1 MVYFPTKSIGR
12 KVFISFFVLLALGII
27 AFLYSYLGVVSLS
40 NTLSNAPAST
50 QKLTL
55 INQTLVK
62 IYESETNAKLYA
74 ASGDDSFLKS
84 YVEQNND
91 IDSNLQVLRNISI
104 DADQQILLGNILIIE
119 KQKGKVVGDI
129 ISLNQ
134 KKSKGADYKSIFK
147 SKSDSSKDEMKHKIY
162 STIGSNP
169 PKEQVVTRKRT
180 FFQRL
185 KALFKD
191 DETPVVT
198 TNLGMQKRVDS
209 VTVQQIKKDNSLVN
223 MRSKLASIQKQDNI
237 NANLF
242 KQQEVD
248 LLKKDKLLTDR
259 MLYHITMM
267 SKQEI
272 KINNQ
277 QLAQFDSAARSY
289 MRKLILLG
297 VSAFFVVVFFLILIF
312 RDIRLS
318 ARMQKQLEESNE
330 RIQDLLKV
338 KERFLANMSHEIRTP
353 LSAIMGFSD
362 FLLNKKTYS
371 EEEIMAINSSAKHL
385 HSIVNEILDYSKV
398 ESNAVELEFTHFSLE
413 AFLNEIITEMSIKA
427 KEKGV
432 GLVLNLGGI
441 PQKVNL
447 DRLRLKQV
455 MLNLISN
462 AVKFTDNGEVV
473 VNAYVQDEKLKLDV
487 VDTGIGIPASAQEK
501 IFEEFTQADGSVA
514 RKFGGTGLGLSIS
527 RKLVILMGG
536 NLMLKSEEG
545 VGSCFTVEFPLEK
558 IHSDEVDSHKQTAAS
573 QPISSKVLFIDD
585 DSYVRLL
592 VGKIFTANGINFDIA
607 ESGVKGVEMCR
618 KGIYELVVTDLHMPG
633 MSGIE
638 VVKAIKEN
646 NTSAKVLFLSA
657 DVSSSMTNE
666 MMAIGANGILQKP
679 FTEVEILTAISNIMQ
694 VPRVD
699 ARDDK
704 RPLCDLSKVTAFIG
718 DDKAELKQIVD
729 AFVLSAD
736 ESVDFIASNNRI
748 GNEVAVADKAH
759 KLLTGFRQ
767 FEITK
772 GVECLR
778 EIEKCRH
785 GRLLSEVQ
793 SEIEELLLLWKD
805 VKAYLSEVV

>member
-12 KVFISFFVLLALGII
+12 KVFISFFVLMALGII
-27 AFLYSYLGVVSLS
+27 AFFYSYLGVVRLS

-74 ASGDDSFLKS
+74 ASGDASYLRI
-84 YVEQNND
+84 YVEQNNE

-104 DADQQILLGNILIIE
+104 DAEQQILLGNILIIQN
-119 KQKGKVVGDI
+119 QKGKVISDI
-129 ISLNQ
+129 IAFNQ
-134 KKSKGADYKSIFK
+134 KKGKRGDYGSIFK
-147 SKSDSSKDEMKHKIY
+147 SKSDSSEVELKHKIY

-169 PKEQVVTRKRT
+169 PKEQVVVRKRT
-180 FFQRL
+180 FFQRF

-198 TNLGMQKRVDS
+198 THLGMQKKVDS
-209 VTVQQIKKDNSLVN
+209 ITVQQTKKDNSLVKL
-223 MRSKLASIQKQDNI
+223 RSKLASMQKQDNI
-237 NANLF
+237 NAKLF
-242 KQQEVD
+242 KQQEID

-272 KINNQ
+272 RINSQ
-277 QLAQFDSAARSY
+277 QLAQFDGAARSY
-289 MRKLILLG
+289 MQKLILLG
-297 VSAFFVVVFFLILIF
+297 ISAFVVIVFFLFLIF

-318 ARMQKQLEESNE
+318 ARMQKQLEESNDK
-330 RIQDLLKV
+330 IQDLLKV

-362 FLLNKKTYS
+362 FLLNKKKYS
-371 EEEIMAINSSAKHL
+371 EEEVMAINSSAKHL

-398 ESNAVELEFTHFSLE
+398 ESNAVELELTYFSLDT
-413 AFLNEIITEMSIKA
+413 FLNEIITEMSIKA

-432 GLVLNLGGI
+432 GLVLNLAGL
-441 PQKVNL
+441 PQKVKL

-462 AVKFTDNGEVV
+462 AIKFTYNGEVV
-473 VNAYVQDEKLKLDV
+473 VNVYAQDEKLRIDV
-487 VDTGIGIPASAQEK
+487 VDTGIGIPLSAQEK

-545 VGSCFTVEFPLEK
+545 VGSRFTVEFPLERILSK
-558 IHSDEVDSHKQTAAS
+558 EADADKQTAS
-573 QPISSKVLFIDD
+573 PQPISSKVLFIDD
-585 DSYVRLL
+585 DGYVRLL
-592 VGKIFTANGINFDIA
+592 VGKIFAANGISFDIA
-607 ESGVKGVEMCR
+607 ESGAKGVEMCR
-618 KGIYELVVTDLHMPG
+618 MGIYGLVVTDLHMPG

-646 NTSAKVLFLSA
+646 NPLAKVLFLSA
-657 DVSSSMTNE
+657 DVSSTMINE

-694 VPRVD
+694 VPEVD
-699 ARDDK
+699 VRDDK
-704 RPLCDLSKVTAFIG
+704 KPLCNLSKVTAFIG
-718 DDKAELKQIVD
+718 DDREELKQIVD

-736 ESVDFIASNNRI
+736 ESIAFIASNNRI
-748 GNEVAVADKAH
+748 GNEVPVADKAH

-767 FEITK
+767 FEITE
-772 GVECLR
+772 GVEYLR

-785 GRLLSEVQ
+785 GKLLSEVQ
-793 SEIEELLLLWKD
+793 SEIEELQKLWVD
-805 VKAYLSEVV
+805 VKNYLDEVV

>member
-12 KVFISFFVLLALGII
+12 KVFISFFVLLALGIV
-27 AFLYSYLGVVSLS
+27 AFLYSYLRVVQLS

-62 IYESETNAKLYA
+62 IYESEANAKLYA
-74 ASGDDSFLKS
+74 ASGDASFLKS
-84 YVEQNND
+84 YVEQNKD
-91 IDSNLQVLRNISI
+91 IDSNLQLLSNISI
-104 DADQQILLGNILIIE
+104 DAEQQILLGNILIIQN
-119 KQKGKVVGDI
+119 QKEKVVGDI
-129 ISLNQ
+129 ITLNQ
-134 KKSKGADYKSIFK
+134 KKNKRGDYKSIIK
-147 SKSDSSKDEMKHKIY
+147 SKSDSSEVELKHKVY
-162 STIGSNP
+162 STIGSTP
-169 PKEQVVTRKRT
+169 PKEQVVVRKRT
-180 FFQRL
+180 FFQRF

-191 DETPVVT
+191 DETPVVPT
-198 TNLGMQKRVDS
+198 HLGMQKKVDS
-209 VTVQQIKKDNSLVN
+209 ITVQQTKKDNSLVKL
-223 MRSKLASIQKQDNI
+223 RSQLSSMQAQENI
-237 NANLF
+237 NEKLF

-277 QLAQFDSAARSY
+277 KLAQFNSAARSY
-289 MRKLILLG
+289 MKKLILLG
-297 VSAFFVVVFFLILIF
+297 VSSFFVVIFFLILIF

-318 ARMQKQLEESNE
+318 ARMQKQLEDSNE

-362 FLLNKKTYS
+362 FLLNKKKYS

-398 ESNAVELEFTHFSLE
+398 ESNAVELEFSNFSLDR
-413 AFLNEIITEMSIKA
+413 FLNEIITEMSIKA

-432 GLVLNLGGI
+432 GLVLNLTGI

-462 AVKFTDNGEVV
+462 AIKFTDSGEVV
-473 VNAYVQDEKLKLDV
+473 VNGYVQDEKLKIDV

-536 NLMLKSEEG
+536 NLVLKSEEG
-545 VGSCFTVEFPLEK
+545 VGSCFSVEFSLEK
-558 IHSDEVDSHKQTAAS
+558 IHIEEIGIHNPVVAS
-573 QPISSKVLFIDD
+573 QPISKKVLFIDD

-592 VGKIFTANGINFDIA
+592 VGKIFAANGINFDIA
-607 ESGVKGVEMCR
+607 ESGAKGVEMCR
-618 KGIYELVVTDLHMPG
+618 KGIYGLVVTDLHMPG

-646 NTSAKVLFLSA
+646 NPTAKVLFLSA

-679 FTEVEILTAISNIMQ
+679 FTEMEIITAISSIMQ
-694 VPRVD
+694 VPDVD
-699 ARDDK
+699 VRDDK
-704 RPLCDLSKVTAFIG
+704 KPLCNLSKVTAFIG
-718 DDKAELKQIVD
+718 DDREELKQIVD
-729 AFVLSAD
+729 AFVVSAD
-736 ESVDFIASNNRI
+736 ESIAFIASNNRV
-748 GNEVAVADKAH
+748 GNEVPVADKAH
-759 KLLTGFRQ
+759 KLLTSFRQ
-767 FEITK
+767 FEITD
-772 GVECLR
+772 GVEYLR

-785 GRLLSEVQ
+785 GKLLSEVQ
-793 SEIEELLLLWKD
+793 SEIEELQKLWVG
-805 VKAYLSEVV
+805 VKSYLNEVV